1 MEETYQGINS
11 RETPDRARLILL
23 FGVFAGSALS
33 STPKL
38 LQELNSTQAQ
48 AASAYKTYMWLSLSL
63 LQGIEPIPASTIA
76 LAAMANLSHFINN
89 DDGYS
94 MEGHLIRARC
104 YWMARTMDIHRLD
117 TPRRREERKTNGF
130 DIVEVEVQR
139 RVWWSLV
146 ASDWYAYLSLL
157 AIATDL
163 L

>member
-1 MEETYQGINS
+1 MEEIYQGITS
-11 RETPDRARLILL
+11 EETPDRARLILL

-48 AASAYKTYMWLSLSL
+48 GTSAYKTYMRLGLSL
-63 LQGIEPIPASTIA
+63 LQGIEPIPASTTA

-104 YWMARTMDIHRLD
+104 YWIARAMEIHKID
-117 TPRRREERKTNGF
+117 TPRRRKERKANRF
-130 DIVEVEVQR
+130 DVVEVEVQR

-146 ASDWYAYLSLL
+146 ASDWYAFLL
-157 AIATDL
+157 IYFYDY
-163 L
+163 